1 MIQNKEIVKRIGDI
15 ERRISDGEVL
25 LRRTER
31 AGGVGWLFIAIGL
44 LMILLMG
51 DAFIILGLIIIA
63 VCVWGLVIVARY
75 RKEVEESLRE
85 YRGKKVEMQAT
96 LVTKE

>member
-1 MIQNKEIVKRIGDI
+1 MAHQQEIISKLGDI

-31 AGGVGWLFIAIGL
+31 AGGVGWLFIAVGL

-51 DAFIILGLIIIA
+51 DAFIILGLVIITA
-63 VCVWGLVIVARY
+63 CVWGLVTVARH
-75 RKEVEESLRE
+75 RKELEESLRE
-85 YRGKKVEMQAT
+85 YRGRKVEMQAT
-96 LVTKE
+96 LMTRE